1 MKTMKCDESGVEKT
15 QREGKGKG
23 REESHAADDK
33 DTSSKIL
40 VGPKKRPGRQTNHEA
55 AGDLSVTYRERE
67 RDKVILV

>member
-40 VGPKKRPGRQTNHEA
+40 VGPKKRPGRQTTTRQQE
-55 AGDLSVTYRERE
+55 
-67 RDKVILV
+67 I

>member
-33 DTSSKIL
+33 DTSSKIF
-40 VGPKKRPGRQTNHEA
+40 VGPKRPGRQIT
-55 AGDLSVTYRERE
+55 TRQREIR
-67 RDKVILV
+67 V